1 MAWYGEVRSG
11 MSGEITKSK
20 IVELGFSAEPKAVDD
35 AALQI
40 VCSINMQDVESVVD
54 AFKEQ
59 DELLK
64 QAQEFSELR
73 AKYAALEAATYKR
86 IVDRG
91 WASAL
96 KPSSNICKAAKWLAE
111 EPEKYE
117 ERLSAILHGDCTLVS
132 LWKEDCA
139 LRDKMDTVK
148 TYLRERRDEIQR
160 YDREGRASVGD
171 VPVDSRALWDME
183 YHFDRY
189 LDACGRIY
197 WETPRDLAE
206 VEQALINDTRIKLRA
221 KGAVGIGYGEYID
234 PERHPE
240 ELMEAIGI
248 RKKNI
253 ASCVNRLRELCEIV
267 EYLDFEKE
275 LKEALSMAM
284 VDANGLQ

>member
-1 MAWYGEVRSG
+1 MA
-11 MSGEITKSK
+11 GEITKSK

-91 WASAL
+91 WERAL
-96 KPSSNICKAAKWLAE
+96 KPTSNICRAAKWLAA

-117 ERLSAILHGDCTLVS
+117 ERLRKILNGYGTLVS
-132 LWKEDCA
+132 IWKEDCA
-139 LRDKMDTVK
+139 LHDKMDTVK
-148 TYLRERRDEIQR
+148 TYLKERMSEMQR
-160 YDREGRASVGD
+160 YDKDGRASVSGD

-189 LDACGRIY
+189 LDACERIY
-197 WETPRDLAE
+197 WETPKELAE
-206 VEQALINDTRIKLRA
+206 VEQALINDTRIRLRA
-221 KGAVGIGYGEYID
+221 KGAVGIGNGEYID
-234 PERHPE
+234 PERYPE
-240 ELMEAIGI
+240 ELAEAVGI
-248 RKKNI
+248 RVKNI
-253 ASCVNRLRELCEIV
+253 ASCIL
-267 EYLDFEKE
+267 K
-275 LKEALSMAM
+275 LKEICTAANIRFDSEMKKALEMAM
-284 VDANGLQ
+284 VNVKELQ

>member
-1 MAWYGEVRSG
+1 MDS
-11 MSGEITKSK
+11 EITKSR

-73 AKYAALEAATYKR
+73 AKYAALEAATYRR

-91 WASAL
+91 WANAL
-96 KPSSNICKAAKWLAE
+96 KPNSNICKAAKWFAG

-117 ERLSAILHGDCTLVS
+117 ERLRTILNGDGTLVS

-139 LRDKMDTVK
+139 LCGKMDTVK
-148 TYLRERRDEIQR
+148 TYLKERRDEIRR
-160 YDREGRASVGD
+160 YDKEGRASVCD
-171 VPVDSRALWDME
+171 KPVYDRDLWDME
-183 YHFDRY
+183 YHFDNY
-189 LDACGRIY
+189 LNACRRVY
-197 WETPRDLAE
+197 WETPTDLAE

-221 KGAVGIGYGEYID
+221 KGAVGIGDGEYID

-240 ELMEAIGI
+240 ELAEAVGI
-248 RKKNI
+248 RVKNI
-253 ASCVNRLRELCEIV
+253 ASCIL
-267 EYLDFEKE
+267 K
-275 LKEALSMAM
+275 LKEICTVANIHFSSEVKKALEMAM
-284 VDANGLQ
+284 VDVKELQ